1 MSHNLDDLPFTPRL
15 ARRFFVRGA
24 LRLRR
29 AVATTW
35 PVLMLALLSACGQ
48 VVSAKTPTV
57 TPTQEPTPAVLLA
70 TIPPRPTVTRAVPT
84 VPPPDTPT
92 PTSPPIV
99 HVVQPGETLIAIAL
113 QYGVSVAAL
122 QSANGISDPS
132 TLQVS
137 QELVIPTDEESRIEN
152 DDLGLLLPT
161 PTPIAFAI
169 EGLICHEEPTGSL
182 WCMGEVANSTEASI
196 ENIQLR
202 VTLYN
207 AAGEELVGGDVFTAL
222 DLVPS
227 GQRAPFG
234 ILFASAPDNYDQ
246 FLAVPIRAES
256 SLEPANRY
264 AALQVVADDAAP
276 VGALFQITGTVTN
289 PGQQMV
295 TDITVVVTTYDGDG
309 FVTGFRQAKLPEAIG
324 SGESAGFAIS
334 LMPYGGVPA
343 NYTVGV
349 QGHLTTP

>member
-1 MSHNLDDLPFTPRL
+1 MSHNLDGLSTTPRP
-15 ARRFFVRGA
+15 ARRFFVQTA
-24 LRLRR
+24 QRLYR

-35 PVLMLALLSACGQ
+35 PVIMLALLSACGQ
-48 VVSAKTPTV
+48 VVNARTPTV
-57 TPTQEPTPAVLLA
+57 APTQEPTSAVSLA

-113 QYGVSVAAL
+113 QYGVTVAAL
-122 QSANGISDPS
+122 QSANGIDDPS

-137 QELVIPTDEESRIEN
+137 QELVIPTDEESKLE
-152 DDLGLLLPT
+152 DEDLGLLLPT

-196 ENIQLR
+196 VNIQLR
-202 VTLYN
+202 VSLYN

-234 ILFASAPDNYDQ
+234 ILFASAPDNYDRL
-246 FLAVPIRAES
+246 LAVPIRAES
-256 SLEPANRY
+256 SLEPASRY

-289 PGQQMV
+289 PAQQVV
-295 TDITVVVTTYDGDG
+295 TDVKVVVTTYDGDG
-309 FVTGFRQAKLPEAIG
+309 NVTGFRQAKLPDAIPA
-324 SGESAGFAIS
+324 GESAGFAIS
-334 LMPYGGVPA
+334 LMPYNGVPA

-349 QGHLTTP
+349 QGRLNAP

>member
-1 MSHNLDDLPFTPRL
+1 MH
-15 ARRFFVRGA
+15 A
-24 LRLRR
+24 
-29 AVATTW
+29 
-35 PVLMLALLSACGQ
+35 
-48 VVSAKTPTV
+48 
-57 TPTQEPTPAVLLA
+57 
-70 TIPPRPTVTRAVPT
+70 
-84 VPPPDTPT
+84 
-92 PTSPPIV
+92 
-99 HVVQPGETLIAIAL
+99 VQPGETLIAIAL

-122 QSANGISDPS
+122 QSANGINDPS

-137 QELVIPTDEESRIEN
+137 QELIIPTDEESRLEN

-161 PTPIAFAI
+161 PTPIAFSI
-169 EGLICHEEPTGSL
+169 EGMICYEEPAGSL

-207 AAGEELVGGDVFTAL
+207 AAGEELMGGDVFTAL

-234 ILFASAPDNYDQ
+234 ILFASPPDSYDR

-264 AALQVVADDAAP
+264 AVLQVVADDASS
-276 VGALFQITGTVTN
+276 VGSLFQITGSVTN
-289 PGQQMV
+289 PGQQSV
-295 TDITVVVTTYDGDG
+295 TSITVVVTTYDPEGN
-309 FVTGFRQAKLPEAIG
+309 VTGFRQAKMSEAIAA
-324 SGESAGFAIS
+324 GESADFAIS
-334 LMPYGGVPA
+334 LMPYGDVPA

-349 QGHLTTP
+349 QGHLTNP